1 MAKKDEYNTALGD
14 AFKKAF
20 EMGANSSKPVKATE
34 AKKTAAPPSPQPKPA
49 QPPPAIQPVPVKAP
63 VVVNSPQPRP
73 VAKHDHFSKLFYNP
87 STRSSDEI
95 RKDFYN
101 QSASFSKKKGI
112 LEGVSSLYYSMYKR
126 NSREPAAVSLL
137 RDTEELKKEFEQ
149 FFVDVKNGRTPS
161 SGGVKPVIKTQSV
174 QGSDDAP
181 KAVQAARKQFSIKTQ
196 FSNAVT
202 ALREIDVVIGLD
214 FGTSCTKVVVGTPYE
229 QERAFLV
236 PFSGFGHTSN
246 VHLLPTHLASER
258 NYYFLPRT
266 SEKGQYGDLKL
277 KLIKTVA
284 STDDERHYEH
294 AVAYLALVFR
304 FARTWFIDTYKPVF
318 GACKLTWHAN
328 VGVPSATFENDDLT
342 ELYRKAVLTAWMV
355 STHDGD
361 IHKKM
366 VTEVTES
373 LHNGTAGME
382 QAIEIGAFPEVAAE
396 VAGYA
401 RSEHRREGLHLLV
414 DIGAGTMDVCGF
426 LLNRSEGADQYPLL
440 SSNVKLYGALQL
452 DLARKNAVI
461 NAISKQ
467 HGALLQD
474 GIAPICNDL
483 ESYVP
488 DCRGIKSQ
496 IIDAQLVFSKGCKTQ
511 VRSVLMHLRKNM
523 DPHAVAWKTG
533 LPVFLCG
540 GGSAVPMYQ
549 ELVDDLSAWLKEN
562 TNATGGARCVS
573 LQKPERLEGKI
584 TDPEFHRFAVAW
596 GLSWP
601 SWEIGEVITKLEPVI
616 APNQTTSNNW
626 WSRPLDYSIDAW

>member
-1 MAKKDEYNTALGD
+1 MAKKDEYNTTLGD

-20 EMGANSSKPVKATE
+20 EMGADSSKPVKPAP
-34 AKKTAAPPSPQPKPA
+34 AKNTAPPPPQSKPA
-49 QPPPAIQPVPVKAP
+49 QPPPALPATLAKTPSVEARG
-63 VVVNSPQPRP
+63 PQPRP
-73 VAKHDHFSKLFYNP
+73 VAKADHFSKLFYNP
-87 STRSSDEI
+87 STRSLDDI

-112 LEGVSSLYYSMYKR
+112 LEGVSSLYYSMYKV
-126 NSREPAAVSLL
+126 NAREPAAVLKL

-149 FFVDVKNGRTPS
+149 YFVDIKNGRTPIHA
-161 SGGVKPVIKTQSV
+161 GVKPVIKAQSAM
-174 QGSDDAP
+174 GADDAP
-181 KAVQAARKQFSIKTQ
+181 KTVQVSRKQFSTKTQ
-196 FSNAVT
+196 FCNDAI
-202 ALREIDVVIGLD
+202 ARREVHVVIGLD
-214 FGTSCTKVVVGTPYE
+214 FGTSCTKVVIGTPYE

-246 VHLLPTHLASER
+246 LHLLPTHLASER

-266 SEKGQYGDLKL
+266 SEKGQYSDLKL

-284 STDDERHYEH
+284 SPDDERHYEH

-304 FARTWFIDTYKPVF
+304 FARTWFIDTYKSVF
-318 GACKLTWHAN
+318 GECKLTWHAN
-328 VGVPSATFENDDLT
+328 VGVPSATYENDDLT

-355 STHDGD
+355 STQEGD
-361 IHKKM
+361 INKKM
-366 VTEVTES
+366 VSEVTVS
-373 LHNGTAGME
+373 LHNGTAGLE
-382 QAIEIGAFPEVAAE
+382 QTIEIGAFPEVAAE

-461 NAISKQ
+461 SAISKQ
-467 HGALLQD
+467 HGSLMQD
-474 GIAPICNDL
+474 GISPICNDL

-488 DCRGIKSQ
+488 DCRGIKTQ
-496 IIDAQLVFSKGCKTQ
+496 IIDAQQVFAKGCKTQ

-523 DPHAVAWKTG
+523 DPYAAAWKTG

-540 GGSAVPMYQ
+540 GGSAVPMY
-549 ELVDDLSAWLKEN
+549 EEIIDDLSTWLKEN
-562 TNATGGARCVS
+562 TKATGGAKRVS
-573 LQKPERLEGKI
+573 LQKPERLEGRI
-584 TDPEFHRFAVAW
+584 NDADFHRFAVAW

-601 SWEIGEVITKLEPVI
+601 SWDIGEVITKLEPVV